1 METLFVFLNVQLL
14 IFLRI
19 GNLLMLL
26 EIELLKR
33 KKKDEKT
40 KTKTNRRKSQK
51 KKKKKKI
58 KIALSLGY
66 PSSYFY
72 NKRCKYVALMAIF
85 IIFLII

>member
-19 GNLLMLL
+19 GNLQMLL

-33 KKKDEKT
+33 KKKENKNKNKSKEKS
-40 KTKTNRRKSQK
+40 KT
-51 KKKKKKI
+51 KKKKI
-58 KIALSLGY
+58 KIALSLGN

>member
-19 GNLLMLL
+19 GNLQMLL

-33 KKKDEKT
+33 KKRQKKQKQKQIE
-40 KTKTNRRKSQK
+40 RKV

-58 KIALSLGY
+58 KIALSLGN
-66 PSSYFY
+66 PSSNFY

>member
-19 GNLLMLL
+19 GNLQMLL

-33 KKKDEKT
+33 KKKEKKT
-40 KTKTNRRKSQK
+40 KTKTNRKKSQ
-51 KKKKKKI
+51 KKKKI
-58 KIALSLGY
+58 KIALSLGN

>member
-19 GNLLMLL
+19 GNLQMLL

-33 KKKDEKT
+33 KKKT
-40 KTKTNRRKSQK
+40 KKQKQKQIERKV
-51 KKKKKKI
+51 KKKI
-58 KIALSLGY
+58 KIALSLGN